1 MFLTSRTSSSWSW
14 TSAVPETIPAK
25 PLMALGSFVETTMPS
40 TPFSRVCMYSFACS
54 VSAAHASTLVPEFL
68 NLAMRFSRGMIVQSD
83 ESRMTPAF
91 FPAMAIALSWS
102 SGVLSSTIS

>member
-1 MFLTSRTSSSWSW
+1 M
-14 TSAVPETIPAK
+14 
-25 PLMALGSFVETTMPS
+25 
-40 TPFSRVCMYSFACS
+40 
-54 VSAAHASTLVPEFL
+54 VPEFL

-91 FPAMAIALSWS
+91 FPAMAMALSWS